1 MDSFANSH
9 RPRPVRARRVG
20 AILSFLL
27 WGGTADVSLWAEP
40 RPPHFP
46 ALDLGIPG
54 LAAGEVLL
62 AELDCTAC
70 HAAAPAVLDRLRPK
84 PAPRLGQ
91 VASRLDSTHARA
103 WLLDPLTVK
112 PGTTMPAVLHRLPP
126 AQREAAADDLVHF
139 LWSLGGEPTPPPAPG
154 AASSF
159 QWQQGRVLYHQIGCV
174 ACHPP
179 YEGPR
184 ALFGLAGGGPS
195 DPDAIQYVLRQL
207 QDSSQ
212 PLPNLAA
219 KYKPAGLV
227 RFLLDPLEVRPG
239 GRMPALNLTEA
250 EARALTVYLQTEHA
264 KASAEP
270 PPTPGW
276 IVDPTKAKRGRT
288 LFADVGCAACHDLG
302 PGLTPIRS
310 SLQAKPLDKLDP
322 EVASGCLGTTP
333 PPTAPRYAL
342 SPAQRAALQEALR
355 PPDRWRTPPTPA
367 ERVGHTLAAL
377 NCYACHSRD
386 ALGGPG
392 ASRSDFFQTLSDYD
406 LGDEGR
412 LPPHLSGVG
421 HKLRSEW
428 LGEVLTNAGAV
439 RPYMGVRMPQ
449 FGQAN
454 IGQLAA
460 GLRAADARSGAGDP
474 APPGEVQAGA
484 ELVGIHGY
492 ACIQCHRFGP
502 LPSLGISIMDLT
514 RMTQRLHWD
523 WFRRYLENPGLLR
536 VGTRM
541 PAFWPEGQASV
552 TDILEGDTARQ
563 IASIWAYLSLA
574 AEAPPPPG
582 LVENLEHAT
591 GHPPTGYE

>member
-1 MDSFANSH
+1 MDHLATNH
-9 RPRPVRARRVG
+9 RQSVFPRWAGVIRS
-20 AILSFLL
+20 ILL
-27 WGGTADVSLWAEP
+27 WCGFLGASLWAAP
-40 RPPHFP
+40 RPPLFP
-46 ALDLGIPG
+46 ALDLDLPG
-54 LAAGEVLL
+54 LAPGEVLL

-70 HAAAPAVLDRLRPK
+70 HAADPAVLDRLRPK

-91 VASRLDSTHARA
+91 VAGRLDPLHVRA
-103 WLLDPLTVK
+103 WLLDPLGVK

-126 AQREAAADDLVHF
+126 AQRETAADDLVHF
-139 LWSLGGEPTPPPAPG
+139 LWSLDTEDAPPPASVVTG
-154 AASSF
+154 SF
-159 QWQQGRVLYHQIGCV
+159 LWQQGRILYHQTGCV

-207 QDSSQ
+207 QDNSQ

-219 KYKPAGLV
+219 KYQPAGLA
-227 RFLLDPLEVRPG
+227 RFLQDPLAVRPG

-250 EARALTVYLQTEHA
+250 EARAITAYLQTEHA
-264 KASAEP
+264 KELAAP
-270 PPTPGW
+270 RPMPGW
-276 IVDPTKAKRGRT
+276 ITDPIKAKRGRA
-288 LFADVGCAACHDLG
+288 LFGEVGCAACHELG
-302 PGLTPIRS
+302 PDQRPIPSR
-310 SLQAKPLDKLDP
+310 LVAQPLVELNPDD
-322 EVASGCLGTTP
+322 ATGCLATNP
-333 PPTAPRYAL
+333 PPTAPRYFL
-342 SPAQRAALQEALR
+342 SAAQRAALQETLR
-355 PPDRWRTPPTPA
+355 HPDRLLTPPSPA
-367 ERVGHTLAAL
+367 ERVVHALAAL
-377 NCYACHSRD
+377 NCFACHSRD
-386 ALGGPG
+386 GWGGPG

-421 HKLRSEW
+421 HKLRPEW
-428 LGEVLTNAGAV
+428 LAEVLTNAGTV

-449 FGQAN
+449 FGVAN
-454 IGQLAA
+454 VGPLTAE
-460 GLRAADARSGAGDP
+460 LLAADARPGSLNP
-474 APPGEVQAGA
+474 APPGEVKAGA
-484 ELVGIHGY
+484 ELVGVNGY

-502 LPSLGISIMDLT
+502 HPSLGISVMDLT

-536 VGTRM
+536 AGTRM

-552 TDILEGDTARQ
+552 THILEGDTARQ

-582 LVENLEHAT
+582 LLENLPQAT
-591 GHPPTGYE
+591 DRTAGGYE